1 MQLFAYLRKEFSK
14 TVVVLAMTLQ
24 VINISIDPADQFTG
38 AEDMAINEIESC
50 VELVLEVVLDYH
62 GAIDETDEAD
72 DSTQRHASNIILFTL
87 KTSSLISEKPYRIV
101 SVKNAYGYF
110 SQFTSLSLPIVSPP
124 PKHTASATSA

>member
-1 MQLFAYLRKEFSK
+1 MQLFAHLRKEFSK
-14 TVVVLAMTLQ
+14 TVIVLAMTLQ

-72 DSTQRHASNIILFTL
+72 DSRQRHASNIILFTL
-87 KTSSLISEKPYRIV
+87 KTCSLISAKPYRIV
-101 SVKNAYGYF
+101 SVSNAYEHF

-124 PKHTASATSA
+124 PKYTPATLA

>member
-87 KTSSLISEKPYRIV
+87 KTCSLISEKPYKIV
-101 SVKNAYGYF
+101 SVKNACGYF

-124 PKHTASATSA
+124 PKHTPSATLA